1 MIRRPP
7 RSTLFPYT
15 TLFRSHIAC
24 DVGFFLGSIFFC
36 GRDGELVPIDS
47 DNTLKLVEQCFGEE
61 SCTAVS
67 IDKEIL
73 IRRNKIDNQ
82 IAQCSCNLII
92 GLRENTP
99 ARESAQEIGRAHV

>member
-1 MIRRPP
+1 MNRPYLLQF
-7 RSTLFPYT
+7 LF
-15 TLFRSHIAC
+15 HIAC

-73 IRRNKIDNQ
+73 IRRTKTDNQ
-82 IAQCSCNLII
+82 VTQCSCSLII
-92 GLRENTP
+92 GSRENTP
-99 ARESAQEIGRAHV
+99 ARESAQGEMHIERIPL